1 MNAIIAPSDTRQA
14 LIQAVLDS
22 MSSEHSKR
30 AYGRALSDFLTWHTQ
45 QGQPALTKATVNSY
59 KAHLEQ
65 NGKPPSVINQTLCA
79 IRKLVREAA
88 DNGVIDPALAAGI
101 ANIKGIRSETLPA
114 GRSITPGELSA
125 LLNTC
130 AADLSPAGARDA
142 AIIALLYSAGLRRAE
157 LVSLDIVDFDSVT
170 GELKILHAKG
180 RKQRTAHITNGAKA
194 ALLDWLTVRG
204 DGPGPLFLQ
213 IRKGGHVKRGRLTTQ
228 AVYTILQNRAQQ
240 AGVRD
245 ISPHDFRRSFVGD
258 LLDAGADIVTV
269 QKMAGH
275 ADVSTTAKYD
285 RRGEEAKRK
294 AARLLHIPYT
304 PRINKEPS

>member
-1 MNAIIAPSDTRQA
+1 MSTELAQSDPRMLAIEATLNA
-14 LIQAVLDS
+14 LDS
-22 MSSEHSKR
+22 ESSRR
-30 AYGRALSDFLTWHTQ
+30 AYRRHLLDFLAWHTD
-45 QGQPALTKATVNSY
+45 QGQPPLTKSVIAGYKSYLQERRGSATVNQALS
-59 KAHLEQ
+59 
-65 NGKPPSVINQTLCA
+65 A
-79 IRKLVREAA
+79 IKRMIAEAA
-88 DNGVIDPALAAGI
+88 DNGMVDPLHANGI
-101 ANIKGIRSETLPA
+101 ANVKGVKSETLPA

-125 LLNTC
+125 LLNAC
-130 AADLSPAGARDA
+130 AADQSQAGARDA

-157 LVSLDIVDFDSVT
+157 LVSLDIADFDSGT

-194 ALLDWLTVRG
+194 ALLDWLTIRG
-204 DGPGPLFLQ
+204 DEAGPLFLQ

-228 AVYTILQNRAQQ
+228 AVYTILQNRAQK

-275 ADVSTTAKYD
+275 ADVSTTARYD
-285 RRGEEAKRK
+285 RRGEEVRRK
-294 AARLLHIPYT
+294 AAGLLHVPYARRT
-304 PRINKEPS
+304 VL